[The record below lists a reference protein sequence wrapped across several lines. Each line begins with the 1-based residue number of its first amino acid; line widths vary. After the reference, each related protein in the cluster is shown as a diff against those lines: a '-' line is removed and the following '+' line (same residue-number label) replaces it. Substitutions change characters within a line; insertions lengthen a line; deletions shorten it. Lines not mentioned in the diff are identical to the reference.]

1 MTFGGSNHSSSKQL
15 SGTDPKGSNYQD
27 APTFTGKEDYYKLYW
42 RMYLQNE
49 NLLADIE
56 NVARQNYK
64 DLKKIFN
71 LEDYYEHHLIP

>member
-1 MTFGGSNHSSSKQL
+1 MYL
-15 SGTDPKGSNYQD
+15 PK
-27 APTFTGKEDYYKLYW
+27 ADYYREYW

-49 NLLADIE
+49 NLIADIE
-56 NVARQNYK
+56 GVARQNYK